1 MIPRLHCPQPLAA
14 GRVIDL
20 PAAAAH
26 HARRVLRLGQGDP
39 VILFDGLGGEY
50 DGCLIGD
57 DRVRLDRHHDIEREA
72 PLAITLVHGLPAGDK
87 MDWVVQKAVELG
99 VARIQPLQTRR
110 SVIRLSGERAS
121 RRIEHWQQI
130 AVAACEQC
138 GRNRVPEVAPLLE
151 LPVFLGYPAPAGE
164 ARFLLAPADADSL
177 SAGLS
182 ALSPPSAGISL
193 LVGPE
198 SGFEDNELIAARAA
212 GFQPLTLGPRIMRSE
227 TAGLAALAALQGRW
241 GDF

>member
-1 MIPRLHCPQPLAA
+1 LS
-14 GRVIDL
+14 V
-20 PAAAAH
+20 
-26 HARRVLRLGQGDP
+26 
-39 VILFDGLGGEY
+39 
-50 DGCLIGD
+50 
-57 DRVRLDRHHDIEREA
+57 
-72 PLAITLVHGLPAGDK
+72 TLVQALPAGDK

-99 VARIQPLQTRR
+99 VTHIQPLMTRR

-121 RRIEHWQQI
+121 RRIEHWQQV

-138 GRNRVPEVAPLLE
+138 GRNRVPAVAPLLE
-151 LPVFLGYPAPAGE
+151 LPVFLGHPAPSGN
-164 ARFLLAPADADSL
+164 ARYLLAPADASSL

-182 ALSPPSAGISL
+182 AGLSALAPPSAGISL

-198 SGFEDNELIAARAA
+198 SGFEDNELLTARAA
-212 GFQPLTLGPRIMRSE
+212 GFKPLTLGPRIMRSE

>member
-1 MIPRLHCPQPLAA
+1 MIPRLHCPQPLTT

-50 DGCLIGD
+50 DGCLVGD

-72 PLAITLVHGLPAGDK
+72 PLAITLVQGLPSGDK

-110 SVIRLSGERAS
+110 SLIRLSGERAN
-121 RRIEHWQQI
+121 RRIEHWQQV

-138 GRNRVPEVAPLLE
+138 GRNRIPEVAPLLE
-151 LPVFLGYPAPAGE
+151 LPVFLGYPAPVGE
-164 ARFLLAPADADSL
+164 ARYLLAPADAASL
-177 SAGLS
+177 SSLA
-182 ALSPPSAGISL
+182 PPSAGISL

-198 SGFEDNELIAARAA
+198 SGFEDSELLAARAA
-212 GFQPLTLGPRIMRSE
+212 GFRPLTLGPRILRSE

-241 GDF
+241 GGF